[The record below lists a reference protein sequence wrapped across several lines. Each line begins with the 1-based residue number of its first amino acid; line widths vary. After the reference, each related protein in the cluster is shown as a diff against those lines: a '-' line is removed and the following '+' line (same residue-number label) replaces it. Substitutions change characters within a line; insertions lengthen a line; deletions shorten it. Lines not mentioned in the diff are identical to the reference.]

1 MGVCG
6 LGPRTPFAFRPAFE
20 PRDHARLRTGAA
32 DRSIERSTM
41 SRELTCL
48 PCTGETILA
57 FVIGAVVILGAVA
70 LIVAAVKRRRGTVD
84 VPKRGKHGSE

>member
-1 MGVCG
+1 
-6 LGPRTPFAFRPAFE
+6 
-20 PRDHARLRTGAA
+20 
-32 DRSIERSTM
+32 M

-70 LIVAAVKRRRGTVD
+70 LIVAAVKRRRGAVD